1 MQYHAV
7 SNTMID
13 LGTCV
18 GRRQAF
24 GLMSSKCSA
33 ADAECLKQIRESK
46 SYKSVAA
53 QWEEFCPRYLGLSR
67 SHSDKIIQQLDE
79 FGAAYFELSQIV
91 RIPEK
96 AYRAISGA
104 ISDHSIE
111 YKGETIPISQENG
124 AQIAEVVALLREGSE
139 QLSRQLVRM
148 VAGESATVVMPT
160 EQRRKLRAVRKRL
173 DACFTQLEAI
183 GGSMLLPA
191 DRAELVALI
200 AYGLERLNQF
210 QRAA

>member
-1 MQYHAV
+1 MQHQAE

-13 LGTCV
+13 LGTWV

-24 GLMSSKCSA
+24 GLVSSKCSA

-46 SYKSVAA
+46 RYKSVAA

-67 SHSDKIIQQLDE
+67 SHADKIIQQFDE

-96 AYRAISGA
+96 TYRAISGA
-104 ISDHSIE
+104 ISGHSIE

-124 AQIAEVVALLREGSE
+124 RRIVEVVALLREGSE
-139 QLSRQLVRM
+139 QLSQLVRM
-148 VAGESATVVMPT
+148 VASESAAVVIPA
-160 EQRRKLRAVRKRL
+160 EQRRKLRTVRKRL